1 MLSSMIHL
9 ELNLNNMILNENQ
22 EKYLR
27 EKLEHLPRYA
37 IRVGDESSRFRVEL
51 RSDKLKS
58 RGQQVL
64 CEVTLFVP
72 QAVIRAE
79 VNASKFEEAIDLA
92 LSKLKRQ
99 ISRYKSRWN
108 NWDKRQ
114 ERWIREMKLESEV
127 PEPSEFGELPK
138 ITKRKQYS
146 TIQPMSEHEAI
157 EQMELVGHNFFMF
170 LNADTDRI
178 SVVYKRENGTYGL
191 IESGHLSG

>member
-1 MLSSMIHL
+1 MHVSSTIHL
-9 ELNLNNMILNENQ
+9 ELNLNNMVLHENQ

-27 EKLEHLPRYA
+27 EKLEHLTRYA

-58 RGQQVL
+58 RGNQIL

-92 LSKLKRQ
+92 LTKLKKQ

-127 PEPSEFGELPK
+127 PEPSEFGGFPK
-138 ITKRKQYS
+138 ITKRKRYS
-146 TIQPMSEHEAI
+146 TIQPMSEHEAC
-157 EQMELVGHNFFMF
+157 EQMELVGHDFFMF
-170 LNADTDRI
+170 LNADTDRL
-178 SVVYKRENGTYGL
+178 SVVYKREDSTYGL
-191 IESGHLSG
+191 IEHGI